1 MQDTDAEIA
10 LVKAGALAAGAAAAE
25 EATHWTHGGE
35 GAVKLALAVEAACA
49 GSRAAADAAAA
60 AAAAAPAP
68 AAAAPAAAPG
78 PTFTY
83 PLSLPLRDKI
93 EAIATRVYGA
103 GAVEFSEG
111 AAASLAALTAA
122 GHGGLPICM
131 AKTPLSL
138 TADPAVKGAPVGFTV
153 RVREVRAS
161 VGAGFVT
168 PLLGDIS
175 TIPGLPIRPRFYDV
189 ELTPEGTIVGL

>member
-1 MQDTDAEIA
+1 MA
-10 LVKAGALAAGAAAAE
+10 LVKAGALEAGAVAVE
-25 EATHWTHGGE
+25 EATHWVHGGR
-35 GAVKLALAVEAACA
+35 GAVALARAVMAACA
-49 GSRAAADAAAA
+49 ASRAARDAAAA
-60 AAAAAPAP
+60 AGAPP
-68 AAAAPAAAPG
+68 PG
-78 PTFTY
+78 PAFTY

-93 EAIATRVYGA
+93 EAVAKGVYGA

-122 GHGGLPICM
+122 GHGGLPVCM
-131 AKTPLSL
+131 AKTPLSV
-138 TADPAVKGAPVGFTV
+138 TADPGAKGAPAGFTV

-168 PLLGDIS
+168 PVLGAIS

-189 ELTPEGTIVGL
+189 DLTPCGKIVGL